1 MLCAWNVRHLLFLEG
16 QFYHLEEIHE
26 KGQCVIINSVEEVLE
41 VDGDIDHARFGG
53 ALRYVLWTWEV
64 DTV

>member
-1 MLCAWNVRHLLFLEG
+1 MRSISVSSAVLIDESQDMAVH
-16 QFYHLEEIHE
+16 
-26 KGQCVIINSVEEVLE
+26 VEEVLE